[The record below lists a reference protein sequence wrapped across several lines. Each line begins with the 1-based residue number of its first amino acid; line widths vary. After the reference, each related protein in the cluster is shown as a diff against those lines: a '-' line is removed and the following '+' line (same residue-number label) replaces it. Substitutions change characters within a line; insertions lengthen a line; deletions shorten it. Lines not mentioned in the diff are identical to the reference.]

1 MTPEAGQGEEARRE
15 EAEHSLREEA
25 ERCLRALAGPSA
37 RLRGDQWTAIQA
49 LARDRRRALVVQRTG
64 WGKSAVYFVTT
75 ALLRA
80 RGSGPTIIISP
91 LLALM
96 RNQIEAAARA
106 GLQARTVNSANM
118 ADWDEIYAEI
128 AAGSVDLLLV
138 SPERLN
144 NPGFRDLVL
153 PKLAATAGM
162 LVVDE
167 AHCISDWGHDF
178 RPDYRRLR
186 TVLENLPPG
195 VPVLATTATAN
206 ARVTRDV
213 AEQLAS
219 GADGEAL
226 VLRGPLDRESLCLG
240 VVELP
245 AAQQRLGWLAEH
257 LDELPGSG
265 IIYTLTVAAAH
276 ETAAFLRDR
285 GHNVLP
291 YTGRDEQ
298 EQRLAAERALLDG
311 ELKALVATSALG
323 MGFDK
328 PDLGFVVHLGAPQ
341 SPVAYYQQIGRAGR
355 AVPRAEVV
363 LLPGPEDRDIWAYF
377 ASLAFPPEPL
387 VRTTLGALDAAAG
400 PLSSGALETQ
410 IDLSRARLEMML
422 KVLDVDGAVRK
433 VSGGWAA
440 TGQPWEYDAER
451 YATVAAERHREQQAM
466 LSYLRTPG
474 CRMEYLRQQLD
485 DPEARPCGRCDNCTG
500 RPWPAEVSA
509 EGAELARARLLRPGI
524 DISPRRMWPPGMKR
538 LGVDVA
544 GKIPAELSAD
554 TGRALGRLT
563 GLGWGPRLRALLE
576 PGADGLMPG
585 DSGPGDSGPGDSVP
599 GDFAADGPVPPDLVA
614 ALVQVLAAWDWEQ
627 RPAGVVTLPSHTR
640 PQLITSLGEAIAEI
654 GRLPMLGSLSYAG
667 SGPRVGAARA
677 QQFNSPQRLQAVWRE
692 LRLPGPLAGA
702 VASLGGPVL
711 AIDDRIDS
719 GWTMTVAARLLRE
732 AGASRVFPL
741 VLAVNAG

>member
-1 MTPEAGQGEEARRE
+1 M
-15 EAEHSLREEA
+15 
-25 ERCLRALAGPSA
+25 
-37 RLRGDQWTAIQA
+37 
-49 LARDRRRALVVQRTG
+49 
-64 WGKSAVYFVTT
+64 
-75 ALLRA
+75 
-80 RGSGPTIIISP
+80 GPTIIISP

-118 ADWDEIYAEI
+118 ADWDEVYAEI

-245 AAQQRLGWLAEH
+245 TAQQRLGWLAEH

-276 ETAAFLRDR
+276 ETAAFLRER
-285 GHNVLP
+285 GHNVAP

-363 LLPGPEDRDIWAYF
+363 LLPGREDRDIWAYF

-387 VRTTLGALDAAAG
+387 VRMTLGALGEAAG
-400 PLSSGALETQ
+400 PLSSGALETRV
-410 IDLSRARLEMML
+410 DLSRARLEMML

-433 VSGGWAA
+433 VSGGWIA

-474 CRMEYLRQQLD
+474 CRMEYLREQLD
-485 DPEARPCGRCDNCTG
+485 DPAAQPCGRCDNCTG

-524 DISPRRMWPPGMKR
+524 DISPRKMWPPGMKP

-563 GLGWGPRLRALLE
+563 GLGWGPRLGALLDRE
-576 PGADGLMPG
+576 D
-585 DSGPGDSGPGDSVP
+585 
-599 GDFAADGPVPPDLVA
+599 DGPVPGDLVG

-640 PQLITSLGEAIAEI
+640 PQLIASLGERIAEI
-654 GRLPMLGSLSYAG
+654 GRLPLLGSLSYSGA
-667 SGPRVGAARA
+667 GPRVGASGA

-692 LRLPGPLAGA
+692 LRLPGALAGA
-702 VASLGGPVL
+702 VASLGAPVL
-711 AIDDRIDS
+711 VIDDRIDS

-732 AGASRVFPL
+732 AGAPRVLPL